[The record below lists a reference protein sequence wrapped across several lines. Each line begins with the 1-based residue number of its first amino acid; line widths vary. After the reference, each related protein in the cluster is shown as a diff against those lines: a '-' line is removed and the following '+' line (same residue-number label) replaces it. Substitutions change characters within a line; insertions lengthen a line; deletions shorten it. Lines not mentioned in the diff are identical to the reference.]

1 MLRAVTYTRYTSVL
15 AVIAGVTLIAA
26 SGCRP
31 ASPPPMSAS
40 TSTVGATVGDD
51 STYGAPRPAVIGANE
66 GERRFLRG
74 GTAPLLIKV
83 DPVTTGSRRMI
94 LGSSDLPPGDAI
106 GLHRHLQEDEILILL
121 RGTARVR
128 LGRRD
133 YTATAGGTVFIPQGT
148 CVQVTNVG
156 TDTLTNVFIFSAP
169 GFERVMRAVSSL
181 PGEPPKSLSPNER
194 AAAFHAGHAEAGPT
208 DC

>member
-1 MLRAVTYTRYTSVL
+1 MLRAMTSVRFARVL
-15 AVIAGVTLIAA
+15 AVIACSTLMAP

-31 ASPPPMSAS
+31 ASSPPMSAS
-40 TSTVGATVGDD
+40 TVAGGTTGEND

-121 RGTARVR
+121 RGTARIR

-156 TDTLTNVFIFSAP
+156 MDTLTNVFIFSAP

-181 PGEPPKSLSPNER
+181 PGEPPKSLSPSER
-194 AAAFHAGHAEAGPT
+194 ATAFHTGHAEAGPT